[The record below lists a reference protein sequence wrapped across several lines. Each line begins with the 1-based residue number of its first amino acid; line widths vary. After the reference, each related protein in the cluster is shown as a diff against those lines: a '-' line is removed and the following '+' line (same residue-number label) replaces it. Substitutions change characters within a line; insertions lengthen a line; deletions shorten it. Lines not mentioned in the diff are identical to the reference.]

1 MDDPMMGSAPQH
13 CHTDGSRGSSQFLVE
28 RSEWQNSSPRKLKV
42 GGIVYGKAE
51 LICKAQRIRPSVGIS
66 LSVRRDVE
74 QSKICERG
82 AAEIRID
89 TALAHGHS

>member
-1 MDDPMMGSAPQH
+1 MDVPVRGSAPEH

-28 RSEWQNSSPRKLKV
+28 RSEWQHSSPRKLKV

-51 LICKAQRIRPSVGIS
+51 LICKVQRISPSVGIS
-66 LSVRRDVE
+66 LRVRRDVE

-89 TALAHGHS
+89 TALAHGHG